1 MVIQLNVTQQCQSHM
16 TLTCDN
22 MEGSQK
28 HSTDPKDPKSRPHAS
43 ISVAQRAQR
52 ADLSEAGECLPIR
65 CEGVEELSEFGAE
78 VPCLIG
84 LVVAAFLTLHKVSA
98 LGL

>member
-1 MVIQLNVTQQCQSHM
+1 
-16 TLTCDN
+16 

-28 HSTDPKDPKSRPHAS
+28 HFTNPKDPKSRPHAS
-43 ISVAQRAQR
+43 INMAQRADR

-65 CEGVEELSEFGAE
+65 YGNVNELSEFGAE

-84 LVVAAFLTLHKVSA
+84 LVVAAFLALHKVSA
-98 LGL
+98 SDL

>member
-1 MVIQLNVTQQCQSHM
+1 M

-22 MEGSQK
+22 VEGSQT

-43 ISVAQRAQR
+43 ISIAQRTHR
-52 ADLSEAGECLPIR
+52 TDLSEAGECLPVR
-65 CEGVEELSEFGAE
+65 GGAVEECNEFGAE

-98 LGL
+98 SGL